1 MKYTVLFTLFAAS
14 TAFTPTFTTSFRA
27 STSLSVSRR
36 GMLESA
42 SAFSAAVVFAGASP
56 ALADG
61 AVSGATKNR
70 ARGIYGGR
78 IAALRKAVDAGDFGA
93 VVAEKVGRVGGGM
106 TRGMGPSDG
115 ILNITDIQLV
125 ASFAPHNTAFL
136 HN

>member
-1 MKYTVLFTLFAAS
+1 
-14 TAFTPTFTTSFRA
+14 
-27 STSLSVSRR
+27 
-36 GMLESA
+36 MLESA